1 MKYDEKAQH
10 NSSLGLNGAVSW
22 SRHAVH
28 QKHDAADAA
37 LALDSLAALAAEV
50 TVAFSDIDWKSLK
63 SVYGWP
69 ALQWQA
75 WARGSLIVNG
85 QEAKK
90 ILLNLE
96 NILEFWLDGEH
107 YFGGDYYEDARA
119 PHIVNL
125 EPGPHRIDVR
135 LIRDV
140 RSMGSVGS
148 CDLSFRIIAS
158 VVEEDLVFLPQSA
171 VFPDFVNSKPAGS
184 YCSIALLNTT
194 EHCCHIQGIEVL
206 DNDGFSC
213 NLNVRNALV
222 LRLLI

>member
-1 MKYDEKAQH
+1 MEYDEKAQY
-10 NSSLGLNGAVSW
+10 NGSLGLNGAVSW

-28 QKHDAADAA
+28 QKRDAADAA
-37 LALDSLAALAAEV
+37 LASDSLAALAAEV
-50 TVAFSDIDWKSLK
+50 TVDFPDIDWKSLQ

-69 ALQWQA
+69 ALQWQG
-75 WARGSLIVNG
+75 WARGSLILNG
-85 QEAKK
+85 QERRK

-119 PHIVNL
+119 PHVVNL
-125 EPGPHRIDVR
+125 EPGHHRMDIR

-140 RSMGSVGS
+140 RSMGSLGS
-148 CDLSFRIIAS
+148 CDISFRILAS
-158 VVEEDLVFLPQSA
+158 VVEEGLVFLPQSS

-194 EHCCHIQGIEVL
+194 EHCCRVQGIEAV
-206 DNDGFSC
+206 DSDGSLRI
-213 NLNVRNALV
+213 LNVRNEFV
-222 LRLLI
+222 LRTLI